1 MIYVCGGYI
10 VVRVVLMGRICSLS
24 GSVLCMCVCDISG
37 NDWHMCGTCVCG
49 TCLRWNDI
57 IV

>member
-1 MIYVCGGYI
+1 MCWGYI

-24 GSVLCMCVCDISG
+24 VVCAVHVCVCDISG

-57 IV
+57 IVSV